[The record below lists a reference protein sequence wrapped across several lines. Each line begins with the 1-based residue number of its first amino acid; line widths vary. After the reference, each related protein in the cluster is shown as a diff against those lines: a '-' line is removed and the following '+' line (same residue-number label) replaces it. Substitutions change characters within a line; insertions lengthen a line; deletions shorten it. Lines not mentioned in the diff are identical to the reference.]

1 VKNYFERMPKRK
13 LRSSKQEDVE
23 DITKEVIDKDKEN
36 KINKTATDRTVGPYW
51 LMKSE
56 PESRIENGHEMKSS
70 FDDLK
75 AREDQIT
82 HWDGVRNYEARN
94 LMKAMQVGQKAS
106 FYHSNCKN
114 PGIIGIVKICKE
126 AYVDHTAFD
135 TKDPH
140 YDPKSDR
147 KNPKWFMVDVKF
159 ERDLKRFIPL
169 AELKRYH
176 LLHKTDGKGPLRN
189 ISLFTR
195 SRLSVQSLNE
205 EEWNF
210 IVNLENEKSIV

>member
-1 VKNYFERMPKRK
+1 MPKRK
-13 LRSSKQEDVE
+13 LRSSKQE
-23 DITKEVIDKDKEN
+23 EVAEEAKGVIGKDKEN
-36 KINKTATDRTVGPYW
+36 GKKEKETNKIVGPYW

-56 PESRIENGHEMKSS
+56 PESRIENGHEMKFS

-94 LMKAMQVGQKAS
+94 LMKAMQVGQYAF

-135 TKDPH
+135 TNDPH
-140 YDPKSDR
+140 YDPKSDK

-169 AELKRYH
+169 TELKYYH
-176 LLHKTDGKGPLRN
+176 LLHKANGKGPLRN

-210 IVNLENEKSIV
+210 IVNLEHEKCVA